1 MNALFGIIPQV
12 LIEID
17 SITFTLIIAGFCAFG
32 LILGFLIGMRKE
44 QKSAMKIPKDSG
56 LIFIQA
62 LEEQKIPDT
71 SKIEVSFIKNWIKKV
86 YSEGV

>member
-32 LILGFLIGMRKE
+32 LILGFLIGLRRETK
-44 QKSAMKIPKDSG
+44 AALKIPKDSG
-56 LIFIQA
+56 LVFIQA

-71 SKIEVSFIKNWIKKV
+71 SKIEVSFIKKWISEV
-86 YSEGV
+86 YNS